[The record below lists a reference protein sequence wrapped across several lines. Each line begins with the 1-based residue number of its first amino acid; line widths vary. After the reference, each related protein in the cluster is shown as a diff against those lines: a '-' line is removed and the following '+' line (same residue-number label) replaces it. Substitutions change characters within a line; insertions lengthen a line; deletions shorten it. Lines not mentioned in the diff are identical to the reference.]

1 MEAKVQQ
8 AAAGA
13 TAKKGNKK
21 KVLKILERITE
32 SVFFLCA
39 AAAVLAL
46 SVIVIFLFIQGI
58 PALREI
64 GLWNFISGT
73 TWQPSANEFGILP
86 MIVAS
91 LLATFGSA
99 LIGGFIGLMAALL
112 LAELAPN
119 FLANIIRPL
128 INLLAGIPSV
138 VYGFFGLMVVVPM
151 IIQVFGGTG
160 NSLLATIL
168 ILAAMI
174 LPTMVSL
181 SETAVRAVPQAY
193 REGSLA
199 LGATHMQTIFR
210 VTLPAA
216 KSGVIT
222 GIVLGIGRA
231 IGETMAVIMIAGNQP
246 RLVNNILLGVRTLT
260 GNIVIEMGY
269 ATGLHREALIA
280 TGVVLFVFILIIN
293 FSVALLKRRGEH
305 E

>member
-13 TAKKGNKK
+13 TAKKGNTK
-21 KVLKILERITE
+21 KVFKVLERITE

-39 AAAVLAL
+39 AAAVIAL

-138 VYGFFGLMVVVPM
+138 VYGFFGLVIIVPF
-151 IIQVFGGTG
+151 VRLLGPGTG
-160 NSLLATIL
+160 LSVLAASL
-168 ILAAMI
+168 ILGIMI
-174 LPTMVSL
+174 LPTIITVAQSAL
-181 SETAVRAVPQAY
+181 DAVPARY
-193 REGSLA
+193 YEGALA
-199 LGATHMQTIFR
+199 LGVDHEHAVFK
-210 VTLPAA
+210 VVVPAA
-216 KSGVIT
+216 ASGIMAA
-222 GIVLGIGRA
+222 IVLGLGRA
-231 IGETMAVIMIAGNQP
+231 IGETMAVVMVAGNMP
-246 RLVNNILLGVRTLT
+246 IIPDSLLSGVRTMT
-260 GNIVIEMGY
+260 ANIVLEMGY
-269 ATGLHREALIA
+269 AADLHREALIA
-280 TGVVLFVFILIIN
+280 TGVVLFVFVLLTTMLL
-293 FSVALLKRRGEH
+293 SVIRKRGEAR
-305 E
+305 

>member
-64 GLWNFISGT
+64 GLWNFISGNSDGLRGSRRS
-73 TWQPSANEFGILP
+73 Q
-86 MIVAS
+86 
-91 LLATFGSA
+91 LAVSYTHPTFGSA

-216 KSGVIT
+216 KSGVLNAF
-222 GIVLGIGRA
+222 VLSLGRA
-231 IGETMAVIMIAGNQP
+231 IGETMAVILVAGNRASIP
-246 RLVNNILLGVRTLT
+246 TSILDPVRPMTANIALELS
-260 GNIVIEMGY
+260 Y
-269 ATGLHREALIA
+269 ANGLHAEALYA
-280 TGVVLFVFILIIN
+280 TGVVLLVFIVIIN
-293 FSVALLKRRGEH
+293 ITAHIVLRNKKEG
-305 E
+305 